1 MYMVVFFSFLL
12 FLVLVLLVFLWSSLC
27 LCCHDVSASRPL
39 LVNKLCCLV
48 NWLSICRKFSF
59 YLRRKL
65 ERGQ

>member
-1 MYMVVFFSFLL
+1 MHGCDLFFSTLPCSCLACVPVVVF
-12 FLVLVLLVFLWSSLC
+12 VSS
-27 LCCHDVSASRPL
+27 CHDVSASRPL